1 MRPTLLSLFISF
13 LLVSSAFAQEELY
26 INGKPASTES
36 RAAEPET
43 VTLTPVEKTEKT
55 EEAPKPKSTE
65 NSPVFKN
72 SLGLAAG
79 TTTGIGFAYRYWP
92 KKFGFQITAGGIKDS
107 DFAAIS
113 GGLTLLN
120 NLAEN
125 EYIRFYAYYSNSIY
139 YTESTTTEYTYPQYS
154 YNGPIGGYIYPD
166 PIETRHTTYSRKWN
180 TALGLGTQFKFGKYV
195 GLDLMIGWGGYD
207 NFSRILPAIE
217 SALFFKF

>member
-1 MRPTLLSLFISF
+1 MKRSLLSLFVSF
-13 LLVSSAFAQEELY
+13 LFLGNVIAQEELY
-26 INGKPASTES
+26 INGKPVSSES
-36 RAAEPET
+36 RAAEPVVQET
-43 VTLTPVEKTEKT
+43 TQPVPVKEITPVEDKT
-55 EEAPKPKSTE
+55 EEKLPE
-65 NSPVFKN
+65 FRN

-79 TTTGIGFAYRYWP
+79 TTTGIGFAYRFWP

-113 GGLTLLN
+113 GGITVLN

-139 YTESTTTEYTYPQYS
+139 YTETKTVDYNYS
-154 YNGPIGGYIYPD
+154 PYYNGGYYQ
-166 PIETRHTTYSRKWN
+166 ERTYTTYSRKWN
-180 TALGLGTQFKFGKYV
+180 TALGLGTQFKFGRYV